1 MNKLARYVIGIT
13 LTAVICFLVWY
24 FQGIVAYILISAVL
38 SLIGK
43 PLVDLLGKVP
53 IYRWRIPRALSAAV
67 TLMLLWFVIV
77 LFFRIFIPLVAN
89 QATQLSSVNIPMLV
103 ETFSKPIAGVERF
116 IQENIPAASSGFSVD
131 VLIEQRISSVLNVA
145 MLTNLFSSIASMLGN
160 LFVAAFSISFITF
173 FFLKDDKLFFEGLL
187 LVFPEKYEENVT
199 RALDSI
205 KNLLTRYFIGIVL
218 DVLCIITLV
227 TVGHTIVGIPFTQ
240 ALVIGLLAGVLNV
253 IPYVGPI
260 LAALLGI
267 LIGVATNLETHSSTQ
282 LVHLAIS
289 MGIVY
294 IVVDAIDAFFF
305 QPFIYSSSVNAHP
318 LEIFLVILV
327 AGSVAGI
334 AGMLLAIP
342 FYTVLRV
349 FAKEFFYNFRVVKK
363 LTGRFS

>member
-1 MNKLARYVIGIT
+1 MNKLARYVIIIAVA
-13 LTAVICFLVWY
+13 AVIVFLVWY
-24 FQGIVAYILISAVL
+24 FITIVAYVLIAAVL

-53 IYRWRIPRALSAAV
+53 LYRWRLPKALRAAF
-67 TLMLLWFVIV
+67 TLLLIWSVIV
-77 LFFRIFIPLVAN
+77 LFFRIFVPLVAN
-89 QATQLSSVNIPMLV
+89 QATQLSNVNVPMLV
-103 ETFSKPIAGVERF
+103 NTFGKPVMGVEKF
-116 IQENIPAASSGFSVD
+116 IQENIPATGTGFSINT
-131 VLIEQRISSVLNVA
+131 LMEEKISSVLNEA
-145 MLTNLFSSIASMLGN
+145 MLTNLFGSIASLLGN
-160 LFVAAFSISFITF
+160 FFVAAFSISFITF
-173 FFLKDDKLFFEGLL
+173 FFLKDERLFFEGVLL
-187 LVFPEKYEENVT
+187 IFPEKYEENVV

-218 DVLCIITLV
+218 DVFCIIVLV
-227 TVGHTIVGIPFTQ
+227 TIGHTIVGISFSH

-260 LAALLGI
+260 MAALLGI
-267 LIGVATNLETHSSTQ
+267 LIGVATNLDAVSSTQ
-282 LVHLAIS
+282 LVHLAIY
-289 MGIVY
+289 MALVY
-294 IVVDAIDAFFF
+294 IVVDMIDAFLF

-342 FYTVLRV
+342 IYTVLRV

-363 LTGRFS
+363 LTEKI